1 ATVTLT
7 GGAMMQGDRP
17 RSWRST
23 MILPTLMAGSILLA
37 PAVAD
42 AGFPAYKAKRT
53 EASFTSGDATIKVWQ
68 FTPTEGKGPWPGV
81 VLLYGLDGLDEF
93 KTTQLFYNIIG
104 GKIAEKGLV
113 VQLVFYFDR
122 IPFKAAEVPKL
133 KLALQKQ
140 LLDLEQ
146 K

>member
-1 ATVTLT
+1 E
-7 GGAMMQGDRP
+7 
-17 RSWRST
+17 
-23 MILPTLMAGSILLA
+23 
-37 PAVAD
+37 
-42 AGFPAYKAKRT
+42 AGFRTYKAKRT

-104 GKIAEKGLV
+104 GKISDKGVV

-122 IPFKAAEVPKL
+122 IKFEDQEVPKL
-133 KLALQKQ
+133 KLDLQKQ

-146 K
+146 KSPNPKLTQHYKTWMATVKDGIEQLLKCQDVDPAR